1 MESLFEGY
9 KKASAPVPETML
21 AWQLFGTGLE
31 NLGRFARPC
40 RVPTPQF
47 GPDELLARVDAAGLC
62 FSDIKILNLGS
73 QHPRIQGRDLETD
86 PVIMGH
92 EVAITLVGVGE
103 RLTSQY
109 RVGQRFVVQ
118 ADIYYKGVGLAFG
131 YQLPGALCQY
141 ARLGEEI
148 LNGDDG
154 CYLIPIAD
162 STGYAEAA
170 LSEPW
175 ACVECAYRMRHRVG
189 LSEGAVALVI
199 ANGGTLEYELGP
211 EILAGGKPSKI
222 VAAGVS
228 AGFLSKLKEA
238 AQCFGCDVVEAA
250 ATVDVDALSAAH
262 TGGQGFGDI
271 IVLGSDSADLVES
284 ASRCLGK
291 GGVLLLAANQPLG
304 RKTQVD
310 VGRIHY
316 EATQYIGTT
325 EACLSTAY
333 GKTRGSELAGG
344 GATWIVGAAGPMGQ
358 MHVQRALELR
368 TPPRRVVATDVD
380 PVRLG
385 TVEDRY
391 GDLARERGIELLCL
405 NPVEMGQDA
414 FAARLRELEPEGFD
428 DVIVMAPVAALVESS
443 APWLKRGGVMNVF
456 AGLPR
461 GTMAGLDLS
470 AIYLSDNRVIGTSG
484 SAISDLEFTL
494 GKTESG
500 ELSPNRSV
508 AAVGGIEAAWEGLRG
523 VKTGRFAG
531 KVVIFPQ
538 LERMPLIPLQTMEAS
553 VPAAAA
559 ALTPKGEW
567 TRDAEKAFMVTGLQ
581 PSRTGCQRLGGRVA
595 LVTGGAQGLGRALA
609 ERLAGLA
616 VRTVITDINAEGVQ
630 RAAAEIAEST
640 GVPVIGEA
648 ADVTSAEGMARA
660 VARAVDEWGRL
671 DILVCNA
678 GILFA
683 GGLTD
688 IEIDRWRKVIDV
700 NLVGYFVCAREA
712 AKVMVPQQSGVII
725 QINSKSGKKGSF
737 RNSAYA
743 ASKFGGI
750 GLTQSLAL
758 ELAPEGIRVN
768 SICPGNLLDSPLWV
782 DSLYG
787 QYAERWGITVE
798 EVRAKYEQQVPLGR
812 GCEYAD
818 VANMVEFLA
827 SDDSNYM
834 TGQAINVTGGQ
845 QMD

>member
-1 MESLFEGY
+1 MESSFEAY
-9 KKASAPVPETML
+9 KKASAPIPETML

-47 GPDELLARVDAAGLC
+47 GPRELLARVDAAGLC

-73 QHPRIQGRDLETD
+73 EHPRIQGRNLETD

-103 RLTSQY
+103 QLAGQY
-109 RVGQRFVVQ
+109 RIGQRFVVQ

-141 ARLGEEI
+141 VRLGEEI

-154 CYLIPIAD
+154 CYLIPVAD

-189 LSEGAVALVI
+189 LHDGGVTLVI
-199 ANGGTLEYELGP
+199 ANGGTLEYELGA

-222 VAAGVS
+222 VACGVPAGL
-228 AGFLSKLKEA
+228 AGQLKEA
-238 AQCFGCDVVEAA
+238 ARCFGCDVVEVAA
-250 ATVDVDALSAAH
+250 ADVDTLSSAH

-271 IVLGSDSADLVES
+271 IVLGSESADLVES

-291 GGVLLLAANQPLG
+291 GGVLLLAADRPLD
-304 RKTQVD
+304 RRIQVD

-325 EACLSTAY
+325 EANLSTAY
-333 GKTRGSELAGG
+333 VRTRGSELAAG
-344 GATWIVGAAGPMGQ
+344 GAAWIVGAAGPMGQ

-380 PVRLG
+380 PARLG
-385 TVEDRY
+385 TVEERY
-391 GDLARERGIELLCL
+391 GDLARERGIELICL
-405 NPVEMGQDA
+405 NPVAMGQEA
-414 FAARLRELEPEGFD
+414 FETRLRELEPEGFD

-443 APWLKRGGVMNVF
+443 APWLKPGGVMNVF

-461 GTMAGLDLS
+461 GTMAALDLS
-470 AIYLSDNRVIGTSG
+470 AVYLRDNRVIGTSG

-538 LERMPLIPLQTMEAS
+538 LERVPLIPLQAMEACM
-553 VPAAAA
+553 PAVAA
-559 ALTPKGEW
+559 ALTPRGEW
-567 TRDAEKAFMVTGLQ
+567 TRDAEKAFIASGLR

-609 ERLAGLA
+609 ERLASLA
-616 VRTVITDINAEGVQ
+616 VRTVITDINAEGV
-630 RAAAEIAEST
+630 RKAAAEIADST
-640 GVPVIGEA
+640 GVPVIGEV
-648 ADVTSAEGMARA
+648 ADVTSAEDMARA
-660 VARAVDEWGRL
+660 IGRAVDEWGRL

-712 AKVMVPQQSGVII
+712 ARVMVPQQSGVII

-758 ELAPEGIRVN
+758 ELAPDGIRVN
-768 SICPGNLLDSPLWV
+768 SVCPGNLLDSPLWV

-787 QYAERWGITVE
+787 QYAQRWGITVE
-798 EVRAKYEQQVPLGR
+798 EVRAKYEQQVPMGR

-818 VANMVEFLA
+818 VANVVEFLA
-827 SDDSNYM
+827 SDDSSYM